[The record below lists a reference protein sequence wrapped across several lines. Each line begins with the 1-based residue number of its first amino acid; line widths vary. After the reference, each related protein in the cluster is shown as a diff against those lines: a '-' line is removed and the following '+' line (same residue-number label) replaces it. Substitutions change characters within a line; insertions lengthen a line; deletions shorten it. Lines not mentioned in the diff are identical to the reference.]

1 MTMKST
7 WISAAAL
14 CGWLMAGQAWADCT
28 PPAVSGEADFSLCK
42 DWPAYPSLTIT
53 ALSTFVPDPVYGHD
67 GSVGSY
73 DLDLA
78 VITAGSPKPL
88 ATYHQPSVFLSDAIA
103 LENLELDTA
112 RYKLTPDLR
121 AFGVR
126 AHFKGSSRVNP
137 LDETLLSLYVKEGD
151 KLRPVL
157 DRLVVY
163 SFSGEWDGNCAGERS
178 ETVRTL
184 EMGKTSSHG
193 YADIIVRSVTMGL
206 VGEGPPDTCESKT
219 THEKPV
225 LTTLRYDGQQYFVP
239 ENLRGY

>member
-1 MTMKST
+1 MKST

-28 PPAVSGEADFSLCK
+28 PPALSGEADFSLCK
-42 DWPAYPSLTIT
+42 DWPAYPQLTIT

-78 VITAGSPKPL
+78 VTAGSPKSL
-88 ATYHQPSVFLSDAIA
+88 ATYHQPSAFLSDAIA
-103 LENLELDTA
+103 LESLELDTA

-137 LDETLLSLYVKEGD
+137 LDEILLSLYV
-151 KLRPVL
+151 
-157 DRLVVY
+157 
-163 SFSGEWDGNCAGERS
+163 
-178 ETVRTL
+178 
-184 EMGKTSSHG
+184 
-193 YADIIVRSVTMGL
+193 
-206 VGEGPPDTCESKT
+206 
-219 THEKPV
+219 
-225 LTTLRYDGQQYFVP
+225 
-239 ENLRGY
+239 

>member
-1 MTMKST
+1 MTMKSN
-7 WISAAAL
+7 WISAVAL
-14 CGWLMAGQAWADCT
+14 CGWFMAGQAWADCT
-28 PPAVSGEADFSLCK
+28 PPAVSAEADFSLCK
-42 DWPAYPSLTIT
+42 EWPAYPSLTIT

-73 DLDLA
+73 ELDLA
-78 VITAGSPKPL
+78 IITAGSPKPL
-88 ATYHQPSVFLSDAIA
+88 ATYHQPSAFLSDAIA
-103 LENLELDTA
+103 LESLELDTA

-184 EMGKTSSHG
+184 EMGKTSSLG
-193 YADIIVRSVTMGL
+193 YADIIVRSVTTGL

>member
-1 MTMKST
+1 MKSM
-7 WISAAAL
+7 WISAAVL
-14 CGWLMAGQAWADCT
+14 YGWLMTGQAWADCT
-28 PPAVSGEADFSLCK
+28 RPAVSAEVDFSLCK
-42 DWPAYPSLTIT
+42 DWPAYPPLTIT
-53 ALSTFVPDPVYGHD
+53 ALSTFVPDPVNAD
-67 GSVGSY
+67 GGRVGSY
-73 DLDLA
+73 NLDLA
-78 VITAGSPKPL
+78 VISAGSAQPL
-88 ATYHQPSVFLSDAIA
+88 ATYHQRSAFLCDAIG
-103 LENLELDTA
+103 LESLELDTA
-112 RYKLTPDLR
+112 RYRLTSDLR

-184 EMGKTSSHG
+184 EMGKTGAHG
-193 YADIIVRSVTMGL
+193 YADIIVRSVTTGL
-206 VGEGPPDTCESKT
+206 AGEGPPDSCELKT

-225 LTTLRYDGQQYFVP
+225 LTTLRYDGKTYVLPQGFK
-239 ENLRGY
+239 GM